1 MTTFGSNQNQDW
13 TATQAAPWRTPS
25 PDAATMGAYYPP
37 TAARQAYSPA
47 FGQAQMAWSA
57 EQPEFN
63 SAPAPYPTQTA
74 AVVRPSQRGG
84 VSGRRNCRRRCR
96 RTLRCTAR
104 LVEHAGEH
112 RGPDRTGTCP
122 RSSTGTGACRPAGAQ
137 LPDVALDGVERRIHR
152 PGKPSGTAADSA
164 GPAGTAQRRS
174 VRAVVSRQRIGSLA
188 VEQQRQLLD
197 APRSRQPLEL
207 LQPVTTTATTAAG
220 RLITTT
226 ADRLHKTTAGRLPT
240 TTAGR
245 PIMTTA
251 GRLPTTTAGR
261 RTVKATTATRPDR
274 TRAETRS
281 DNNAGAARPQGRAAS
296 TSGDALIGFRSGA
309 STARSSSR

>member
-25 PDAATMGAYYPP
+25 PDAATMAAYYPP

-63 SAPAPYPTQTA
+63 SAPAPYPTQQQPWYARRSVA
-74 AVVRPSQRGG
+74 AL
-84 VSGRRNCRRRCR
+84 GRRGTCRRRCR
-96 RTLRCTAR
+96 RPLRCTAR
-104 LVEHAGEH
+104 LVEHTGEH
-112 RGPDRTGTCP
+112 RGPDRTGTGTCP
-122 RSSTGTGACRPAGAQ
+122 RSSTGACRPAGAQ

-152 PGKPSGTAADSA
+152 PGKPSGTAAGSA

-207 LQPVTTTATTAAG
+207 LQP
-220 RLITTT
+220 
-226 ADRLHKTTAGRLPT
+226 
-240 TTAGR
+240 
-245 PIMTTA
+245 
-251 GRLPTTTAGR
+251 
-261 RTVKATTATRPDR
+261 
-274 TRAETRS
+274 
-281 DNNAGAARPQGRAAS
+281 
-296 TSGDALIGFRSGA
+296 
-309 STARSSSR
+309 